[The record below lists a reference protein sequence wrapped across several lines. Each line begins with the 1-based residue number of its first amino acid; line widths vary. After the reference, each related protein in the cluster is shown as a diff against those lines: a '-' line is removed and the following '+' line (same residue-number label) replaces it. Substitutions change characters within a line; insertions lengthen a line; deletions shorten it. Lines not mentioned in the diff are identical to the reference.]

1 MVVFST
7 VWHRILELTGAKTD
21 AELGDFLGITQAAVG
36 KQRRKQKIPNT
47 WYDVIRKKTGTT
59 WEQLNAQPVAPV
71 APAVSQV
78 AVANGHDN
86 HVANSAQ
93 TAPVFEPIGGDEKRR
108 NFDQTLTGWFAGVC
122 DWWATEHGT
131 DSSSPSAFFREF
143 DRRFP
148 EYVAWSRIEKK

>member
-1 MVVFST
+1 MVDFDT
-7 VWHRILELTGAKTD
+7 MWHRLFDLAGAKSNI
-21 AELGDFLGITQAAVG
+21 ELGRFLGLTPQAVSKA
-36 KQRRKQKIPNT
+36 KKKREIPYT
-47 WYDVIRKKTGTT
+47 WLATIREKTGRT
-59 WEQLNAQPVAPV
+59 WEELYAPI

-86 HVANSAQ
+86 HVANTAQ

-131 DSSSPSAFFREF
+131 DSSSPVAFFREF

-148 EYVAWSRIEKK
+148 EYVEWSRPKKE